1 MAFAVGRPVEISSR
15 DRAVPDLMAAAAL
28 PNESAARRAQQL
40 PQLAIKLRRHSG
52 QRLLGFAQRGDLT
65 LLSLFAAGIGVSTAK
80 KRKKRESSQ
89 GRSAEKPA

>member
-52 QRLLGFAQRGDLT
+52 QRLLGFAQRSDLNEYRCRVHAF
-65 LLSLFAAGIGVSTAK
+65 LLELGKSG
-80 KRKKRESSQ
+80 
-89 GRSAEKPA
+89 